1 MPIAQNTAL
10 FSLLGTTYGGNG
22 ITTFALPDMR
32 GRVLV
37 HAGQGPGLSPYT
49 QGQSGGQETVTLT
62 TNQIPAHT
70 HTVNAV
76 GTEGNENNPS
86 GKLLADTKTLDKE
99 YSDAV
104 GNTTMNPAMIN
115 PTGGSHPHENLQ
127 PYLALKCII
136 ATQGVF
142 PSRP

>member
-1 MPIAQNTAL
+1 MPIAENTAL

-37 HAGQGPGLSPYT
+37 HTGQGPSLSPYT

-70 HTVNAV
+70 YIVNAV

-104 GNTTMNPAMIN
+104 GNTTRSSNMIGV
-115 PTGGSHPHENLQ
+115 TGGNQRHTNIQ

-136 ATQGVF
+136 AT
-142 PSRP
+142 